1 MQVTID
7 ILDTLA
13 ARLTAAGK
21 NPATAALEALNVTQL
36 AEDYQRL
43 LDLAA
48 EADEQEGICQ
58 TREDIAAGRVYP
70 AQEVFAEMR
79 KKYGIPR

>member
-7 ILDTLA
+7 IPDTLA
-13 ARLTAAGK
+13 AQLAAAGK
-21 NPATAALEALNVTQL
+21 DPARAALEALNVTQL

-48 EADEQEGICQ
+48 EADEQEGIRQ
-58 TREDIAAGRVYP
+58 AREDIAAGRIYP
-70 AQEVFAEMR
+70 AHQVFDEMR
-79 KKYGIPR
+79 KKYGISR